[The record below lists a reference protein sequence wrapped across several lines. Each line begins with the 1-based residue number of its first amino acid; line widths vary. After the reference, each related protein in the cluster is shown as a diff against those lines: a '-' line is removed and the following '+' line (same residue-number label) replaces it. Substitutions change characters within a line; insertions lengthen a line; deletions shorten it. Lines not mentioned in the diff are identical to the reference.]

1 MNMNDSVLERI
12 HSPAD
17 LKSMSDDELIRLCGE
32 LRSYLVTHVTE
43 SGGHLASNLGVV
55 ELTVALHQVFD
66 TPTDHLIFDVGHQC
80 YVHKLLTGRRDRFD
94 TIRAPG
100 GLSGFTKRSESVYDP
115 FGAGHSSTSVSAAL
129 GFAVADQL
137 AGRNAYTVAIVGDGA
152 FTGGLVHEALNNI
165 DPTLPLLIVLNENEM
180 SISPTRGHFAEHL
193 AKIRR
198 SPRYHKTKK
207 ATRRFIRKIPL
218 IGEPLFRGL
227 RDIKQSAKN
236 FFFKSNY
243 FEDMG
248 LYYLGPVD
256 GNNFV
261 AVRNMLREAR
271 SEGQATILHI
281 KTVKGKGYTPAEA
294 SPHEY
299 HGILPGNK
307 APAYNFSAEIGRLL
321 CQRAKTDEK
330 LCAITAAMAEGC
342 GIADFAVR
350 YPNRFFDVGIA
361 EEHALVF
368 AAGLAAEGMRPVF
381 TVYSTFL
388 QRGYDNLIHDI
399 ALQDLPVTVCIDRAG
414 LAAGDGPTHHGIFD
428 VAFLGQIPNIPLWAP
443 ADFDSLNRALT
454 DSLDSGHPAC
464 IRYPN
469 ASPAPIGAIFPY
481 GEYPF
486 RRDRETVA
494 DSDFVIVTYGR
505 IYDEAIR
512 ARNLLSEEKITCT
525 IILLEQLLPI
535 GAPADALRDLQIS
548 PSAPILVLEEG
559 IKAGGLGMLL
569 REALAERGVQ
579 NPLRI
584 VAIEDPFAASEKGRT
599 IRAAMGIDAEAIV
612 AKVRSLRT
620 LSDTQPDKAHSG
632 N

>member
-1 MNMNDSVLERI
+1 MSLNDTILEQI

-17 LKSMSDDELIRLCGE
+17 LKERSDEDLIRLCGE
-32 LRSYLVTHVTE
+32 LRSYLVTHITE
-43 SGGHLASNLGVV
+43 TGGHLASNLGVV

-66 TPTDHLIFDVGHQC
+66 APHDHLIFDVGHQC

-100 GLSGFTKRSESVYDP
+100 GLSGFTKRSESPYDP
-115 FGAGHSSTSVSAAL
+115 FGAGHSSTSVSAAQ
-129 GFAVADQL
+129 GFAEADRL
-137 AGRNAYTVAIVGDGA
+137 SGSDAFTIAIVGDGA

-165 DPTLPLLIVLNENEM
+165 DRTLPLIIILNENEM
-180 SISPTRGHFAEHL
+180 SISPNRGRFAEHL

-218 IGEPLFRGL
+218 VGEALFRGI
-227 RDIKQSAKN
+227 RGVKQATKN

-256 GNNFV
+256 GNDFV
-261 AVRNMLREAR
+261 AIRDILREAR
-271 SEGQATILHI
+271 SERQATILHV
-281 KTVKGKGYTPAEA
+281 KTVKGKGYTPAEKF
-294 SPHEY
+294 PHEY

-321 CQRAKTDEK
+321 CERGKHDDK
-330 LCAITAAMAEGC
+330 LCVITAAMSEGC
-342 GIADFAVR
+342 GVADFAVR

-368 AAGLAAEGMRPVF
+368 AAGLAAGGMRPVF

-414 LAAGDGPTHHGIFD
+414 IAAGDGPTHHGIFD
-428 VAFLGQIPNIPLWAP
+428 VAFLGQIPKVTLWAP
-443 ADFDSLNRALT
+443 ADFDSLSRALT
-454 DSLDSGHPAC
+454 DSLDSDHPAC

-469 ASPAPIGAIFPY
+469 ASPMQSDTLFPF
-481 GEYPF
+481 GSYPF
-486 RRDRETVA
+486 RRDREDVT
-494 DSDFVIVTYGR
+494 DSDLVIVTYGR
-505 IYDEAIR
+505 IADEAIR
-512 ARNLLSEEKITCT
+512 ARNLLSEENITCT

-535 GAPADALRDLQIS
+535 SAPADALTKLLADT
-548 PSAPILVLEEG
+548 SAPILVLEEG
-559 IKAGGLGMLL
+559 IKTGGLGMLL
-569 REALAERGVQ
+569 REALPDRGLQ
-579 NPLRI
+579 NPLEI
-584 VAIEDPFAASEKGRT
+584 AAIEDPFAPSEAGRT
-599 IRAAMGIDAEAIV
+599 LRATMGIDAEAV
-612 AKVRSLRT
+612 CQKVRRFT
-620 LSDTQPDKAHSG
+620 KNA
-632 N
+632 

>member
-1 MNMNDSVLERI
+1 MNMNESVLEQI

-17 LKSMSDDELIRLCGE
+17 LKAMSDEQLIRLCGE

-43 SGGHLASNLGVV
+43 TGGHLASNLGVV

-100 GLSGFTKRSESVYDP
+100 GLSGFTKRSESLYDP

-129 GFAVADQL
+129 GFAEADKL
-137 AGRNAYTVAIVGDGA
+137 TGSDAYTIAIVGDGA

-165 DPTLPLLIVLNENEM
+165 DRTLPLLIILNENEM
-180 SISPTRGHFAEHL
+180 SISPTRGRFAEHL
-193 AKIRR
+193 AKLRR

-207 ATRRFIRKIPL
+207 ATRRLIRKIPL
-218 IGEPLFRGL
+218 VGEPMFRGI
-227 RDIKQSAKN
+227 RGVKQATKN

-256 GNNFV
+256 GNDFV
-261 AVRNMLREAR
+261 AVRDMLREAR
-271 SEGQATILHI
+271 SERQAIILHI
-281 KTVKGKGYTPAEA
+281 KTIKGKGYAPAEV
-294 SPHEY
+294 SPNRY

-307 APAYNFSAEIGRLL
+307 APAYNFSAEAGKLL
-321 CQRAKTDEK
+321 CQRAGTDEK
-330 LCAITAAMAEGC
+330 LCVITAAMAEGC
-342 GIADFAVR
+342 GIADFAKQ
-350 YPNRFFDVGIA
+350 YPDRFFDVGIA

-368 AAGLAAEGMRPVF
+368 AAGLAAEGLRPVF

-428 VAFLGQIPNIPLWAP
+428 VAFLGQIPNLPLWAP
-443 ADFDSLNRALT
+443 ADFDSLARALA

-464 IRYPN
+464 VRYPN
-469 ASPAPIGAIFPY
+469 AAPSPVGATFPY

-486 RRDRETVA
+486 RHDRENIAVN
-494 DSDFVIVTYGR
+494 DCVIVTYGR
-505 IYDEAIR
+505 IFDEAVK
-512 ARNLLSEEKITCT
+512 ARNLLSEENITCT
-525 IILLEQLLPI
+525 IVLLEQLLPI
-535 GAPADALRDLQIS
+535 SAPADALAGLLAGT
-548 PSAPILVLEEG
+548 SAPVLVLEEG

-569 REALAERGVQ
+569 REALLERGTP
-579 NPLRI
+579 NPLGI
-584 VAIEDPFAASEKGRT
+584 VAIEDPFATTQTGCT
-599 IRAAMGIDAEAIV
+599 IRASMGIDAEAI
-612 AKVRSLRT
+612 ATRVRRLT
-620 LSDTQPDKAHSG
+620 G
-632 N
+632 NT

>member
-1 MNMNDSVLERI
+1 MNMNESVLEQI

-17 LKSMSDDELIRLCGE
+17 LKAMSDEQLIRLCGE

-43 SGGHLASNLGVV
+43 TGGHLASNLGVV

-66 TPTDHLIFDVGHQC
+66 TPNDHLIFDVGHQC

-94 TIRAPG
+94 TIRTPG
-100 GLSGFTKRSESVYDP
+100 GLSGFTKRSESPYDP

-129 GFAVADQL
+129 GFAAADRISGKD
-137 AGRNAYTVAIVGDGA
+137 AFTVAIMGDGA

-165 DPTLPLLIVLNENEM
+165 DRELPLVIVLNENEM
-180 SISPTRGHFAEHL
+180 SISPTRGHFADHL
-193 AKIRR
+193 AKLRR

-207 ATRRFIRKIPL
+207 ATRRFIKKIPL
-218 IGEPLFRGL
+218 VGEGLFRCVRGV
-227 RDIKQSAKN
+227 KQATKN

-256 GNNFV
+256 GNDFV
-261 AVRNMLREAR
+261 AVRDMLREAR
-271 SEGQATILHI
+271 SERQATILHI
-281 KTVKGKGYTPAEA
+281 KTVKGKGYTPAET
-294 SPHEY
+294 SPNEY

-307 APAYNFSAEIGRLL
+307 PVAYNFSAEVGRLL
-321 CQRAKTDEK
+321 CERAKADGQ

-342 GIADFAVR
+342 GISDFAVR
-350 YPNRFFDVGIA
+350 YPDRFFDVGIA

-368 AAGLAAEGMRPVF
+368 AAGLAAEGMHPVF

-428 VAFLGQIPNIPLWAP
+428 VAFLGQIPGITLWAP
-443 ADFDSLNRALT
+443 ADFDSLARALN
-454 DSLDSGHPAC
+454 DSLDSRRPAC

-469 ASPAPIGAIFPY
+469 AAPSPADTTFPY

-486 RRDRETVA
+486 RRDRENLSG
-494 DSDFVIVTYGR
+494 SDLVIVTYGR
-505 IYDEAIR
+505 IYDEAAK
-512 ARNLLSEEKITCT
+512 ARNLLLEENITCT
-525 IILLEQLLPI
+525 IVLLEQLLPI
-535 GAPADALRDLQIS
+535 SAPADALAKLLTDI
-548 PSAPILVLEEG
+548 SAPILVLEEG

-569 REALAERGVQ
+569 REALPEFGCN
-579 NPLRI
+579 NPLAI
-584 VAIEDPFAASEKGRT
+584 AAIEDPFTASEKGRSL
-599 IRAAMGIDAEAIV
+599 RATMDIDAESICQKARRLI
-612 AKVRSLRT
+612 
-620 LSDTQPDKAHSG
+620 DKA
-632 N
+632 

>member
-1 MNMNDSVLERI
+1 MNMNESVLEQI

-17 LKSMSDDELIRLCGE
+17 LKTMTDEQLIRLCGE
-32 LRSYLVTHVTE
+32 LRSYLVTHVTQT
-43 SGGHLASNLGVV
+43 GGHLASNLGVV

-94 TIRAPG
+94 SIRAPG
-100 GLSGFTKRSESVYDP
+100 GLSGFTKRSESSYDP

-129 GFAVADQL
+129 GFAEADKL
-137 AGRNAYTVAIVGDGA
+137 TGSDAYTVAVVGDGA

-165 DPTLPLLIVLNENEM
+165 DRTLPLLIILNENEM
-180 SISPTRGHFAEHL
+180 SISPTRGRFAEHL
-193 AKIRR
+193 AKLRR

-207 ATRRFIRKIPL
+207 ATRRLIRRIPL
-218 IGEPLFRGL
+218 VGEPMFRGI
-227 RDIKQSAKN
+227 RGVKQAAKN

-256 GNNFV
+256 GNDFV
-261 AVRNMLREAR
+261 AVRDMLREAR
-271 SEGQATILHI
+271 SERQATILHI
-281 KTVKGKGYTPAEA
+281 KTVKGKGYLPAETL
-294 SPHEY
+294 PHEY

-307 APAYNFSAEIGRLL
+307 APAYNFSAEMGKLL
-321 CQRAKTDEK
+321 CQRAETDDR

-342 GIADFAVR
+342 GIANFAKQ
-350 YPNRFFDVGIA
+350 YPDRFFDVGIA

-368 AAGLAAEGMRPVF
+368 AAGLAAEGMHPVF

-428 VAFLGQIPNIPLWAP
+428 VAFLGQIPNVPLWAP
-443 ADFDSLNRALT
+443 ADFNSLARALT

-464 IRYPN
+464 VRYPN
-469 ASPAPIGAIFPY
+469 AAPSPADDIFPY

-486 RRDRETVA
+486 RRDRENIA
-494 DSDFVIVTYGR
+494 DSDCVIVTYGR
-505 IYDEAIR
+505 IYDEAVK

-525 IILLEQLLPI
+525 VILLEQLLPVA
-535 GAPADALRDLQIS
+535 APADALASLLTD
-548 PSAPILVLEEG
+548 PSTPILVLEEG

-569 REALAERGVQ
+569 REALSERGVL

-584 VAIEDPFAASEKGRT
+584 VAIENPFAASEKSRSLGAT
-599 IRAAMGIDAEAIV
+599 MGIDAEAIV
-612 AKVRSLRT
+612 KQAHCLTRKACT
-620 LSDTQPDKAHSG
+620 PEPDIQ
-632 N
+632 

>member
-1 MNMNDSVLERI
+1 MNINESILEQI
-12 HSPAD
+12 SSPAD
-17 LKSMSDDELIRLCGE
+17 LRQMTDEQLVALCGE

-43 SGGHLASNLGVV
+43 TGGHLASNLGVV

-94 TIRAPG
+94 TIRSPG
-100 GLSGFTKRSESVYDP
+100 GLSGFTKRDESPYDA
-115 FGAGHSSTSVSAAL
+115 FGAGHSSTSVSAAQ
-129 GFAVADQL
+129 GFAEADRL
-137 AGRNAYTVAIVGDGA
+137 LGKDAFTVAIVGDGA

-165 DPTLPLLIVLNENEM
+165 DRTLPLIIILNENEM
-180 SISPTRGHFAEHL
+180 SISPTRGRFAEHL

-198 SPRYHKTKK
+198 SPRYHRTKK
-207 ATRRFIRKIPL
+207 ATRRIIRKIPL
-218 IGEPLFRGL
+218 IGEALFRGI
-227 RDIKQSAKN
+227 RGVKQATKN

-261 AVRNMLREAR
+261 AVRDILREAR
-271 SEGQATILHI
+271 SERQATILHI
-281 KTVKGKGYTPAEA
+281 KTVKGKGYSPAEH
-294 SPHEY
+294 SPHQY

-307 APAYNFSAEIGRLL
+307 APGYNFSAEVGRLL
-321 CQRAKTDEK
+321 CRRAQSDPK

-342 GIADFAVR
+342 GIVDFAKQ
-350 YPNRFFDVGIA
+350 YPDRFFDVGIA

-368 AAGLAAEGMRPVF
+368 AAGLSAEGMRPVF

-399 ALQDLPVTVCIDRAG
+399 ALQNLPVTVCIDRAG

-428 VAFLGQIPNIPLWAP
+428 VAFLGQIPDISLWAP
-443 ADFDSLNRALT
+443 ADFNSLERALN
-454 DSLDSGHPAC
+454 DSLDSSHPAC

-469 ASPAPIGAIFPY
+469 ASPSPVDEIFPC

-486 RRDRETVA
+486 RRDRANVT
-494 DSDFVIVTYGR
+494 DSDLVIVTYGR
-505 IYDEAIR
+505 IFEEALV
-512 ARNLLSEEKITCT
+512 ARNLLSEENTTCT
-525 IILLEQLLPI
+525 VILLEQLLPI
-535 GAPADALRDLQIS
+535 NAPADALAKLLADT
-548 PSAPILVLEEG
+548 SAPILTLEEG

-569 REALAERGVQ
+569 REALLDRGIR
-579 NPLRI
+579 NPLEI
-584 VAIEDPFAASEKGRT
+584 VAIADPFTPSEKGRSL
-599 IRAAMGIDAEAIV
+599 RATMGIDAETIC
-612 AKVRSLRT
+612 
-620 LSDTQPDKAHSG
+620 QKARRLIG
-632 N
+632 KA

>member
-1 MNMNDSVLERI
+1 MNTNESVLEQI

-17 LKSMSDDELIRLCGE
+17 LKAMSDEQLIRLCGE

-43 SGGHLASNLGVV
+43 TGGHLASNLGVV

-66 TPTDHLIFDVGHQC
+66 SPHDHLIFDVGHQC
-80 YVHKLLTGRRDRFD
+80 YVHKLLTGRRDHFD
-94 TIRAPG
+94 SIRTPG
-100 GLSGFTKRSESVYDP
+100 GLSGFTKRSESPHDP

-129 GFAVADQL
+129 GFASADKITGSD
-137 AGRNAYTVAIVGDGA
+137 AFTVAVMGDGA
-152 FTGGLVHEALNNI
+152 FTGGLIHEALNNI
-165 DPTLPLLIVLNENEM
+165 DRELPLVIVLNENEM
-180 SISPTRGHFAEHL
+180 SISPTRGHFADHL
-193 AKIRR
+193 AKLRR
-198 SPRYHKTKK
+198 SPRYHRTKK
-207 ATRRFIRKIPL
+207 ATRRFIKKIPL
-218 IGEPLFRGL
+218 IGEGLFRCVRGV
-227 RDIKQSAKN
+227 KQATKN

-248 LYYLGPVD
+248 LYYLGPID
-256 GNNFV
+256 GNDFV
-261 AVRNMLREAR
+261 AVRDLLREAR
-271 SEGQATILHI
+271 SERQATILHV

-294 SPHEY
+294 SPNEY

-307 APAYNFSAEIGRLL
+307 PIAYNFSAEVGRLL
-321 CQRAKTDEK
+321 CERAKSDGK

-342 GIADFAVR
+342 GISDFAVR
-350 YPNRFFDVGIA
+350 YPDRFFDVGIA

-428 VAFLGQIPNIPLWAP
+428 VAFLGQIPNVSLWAP
-443 ADFDSLNRALT
+443 ADFDSLARALN

-469 ASPAPIGAIFPY
+469 ATPSPVGAIFPY

-486 RRDRETVA
+486 RRDREDVS
-494 DSDFVIVTYGR
+494 DSDCVIVTYGR
-505 IYDEAIR
+505 IFDEAVK
-512 ARNLLSEEKITCT
+512 ARNLLSEENITCT

-535 GAPADALRDLQIS
+535 STPADALANLLTS
-548 PSAPILVLEEG
+548 TSAPILVLEEG

-569 REALAERGVQ
+569 REALPERGLK
-579 NPLRI
+579 NRLGI
-584 VAIEDPFAASEKGRT
+584 VAIEDPFAASEKGRSL
-599 IRAAMGIDAEAIV
+599 RATMGIDGETIAGRAR
-612 AKVRSLRT
+612 KSLGKEPI
-620 LSDTQPDKAHSG
+620 L
-632 N
+632 

>member
-1 MNMNDSVLERI
+1 MNINESILEQI
-12 HSPAD
+12 SSPAD
-17 LKSMSDDELIRLCGE
+17 LRHLSDEQLIALCGE

-43 SGGHLASNLGVV
+43 TGGHLASNLGVV

-94 TIRAPG
+94 TIRSPG
-100 GLSGFTKRSESVYDP
+100 GLSGFTKRDESPYDT
-115 FGAGHSSTSVSAAL
+115 FGAGHSSTSVSAAQ
-129 GFAVADQL
+129 GFAEADRL
-137 AGRNAYTVAIVGDGA
+137 LGSDAFTVAVVGDGA

-165 DPTLPLLIVLNENEM
+165 DRTLPLIIILNENEM
-180 SISPTRGHFAEHL
+180 SISKNRGRFAEHL

-198 SPRYHKTKK
+198 SPRYHRTKK

-218 IGEPLFRGL
+218 IGEALFRGI
-227 RDIKQSAKN
+227 RGVKQATKN

-256 GNNFV
+256 GNDFI
-261 AVRNMLREAR
+261 AVRDILKEAR
-271 SEGQATILHI
+271 SERQATILHI
-281 KTVKGKGYTPAEA
+281 KTVKGKGYSPAEQ
-294 SPHEY
+294 SPHQY

-307 APAYNFSAEIGRLL
+307 APGYNFSAEIGRLL
-321 CQRAKTDEK
+321 CRRADADPK

-342 GIADFAVR
+342 GIAEFAKQ
-350 YPNRFFDVGIA
+350 YPSRFFDVGIA

-368 AAGLAAEGMRPVF
+368 AAGLAAEGMHPVF

-428 VAFLGQIPNIPLWAP
+428 VAFLGQIPGITLWAP
-443 ADFDSLNRALT
+443 ADFDSLSHALT

-469 ASPAPIGAIFPY
+469 ATPESTDALFPN
-481 GEYPF
+481 GSYPF
-486 RRDRETVA
+486 RYDREGIRT
-494 DSDFVIVTYGR
+494 SDLVIVTYGR
-505 IYDEAIR
+505 IYDEAVK
-512 ARNLLSEEKITCT
+512 AQNLLSEENITCT
-525 IILLEQLLPI
+525 VILLEQLLPI
-535 GAPADALRDLQIS
+535 SAPANALAELLS
-548 PSAPILVLEEG
+548 GVSAPILVLEEG

-569 REALAERGVQ
+569 REALPAYGIR
-579 NPLRI
+579 NPLEI
-584 VAIEDPFAASEKGRT
+584 VAIENPFSPSQKDRSL
-599 IRAAMGIDAEAIV
+599 RATMGIDAEAV
-612 AKVRSLRT
+612 CE
-620 LSDTQPDKAHSG
+620 KARRLIG
-632 N
+632 KT

>member
-1 MNMNDSVLERI
+1 MNIHESVLEQI
-12 HSPAD
+12 SSPSD
-17 LKSMSDDELIRLCGE
+17 LKDRSDDDLIRLCGE

-43 SGGHLASNLGVV
+43 TGGHLASNLGVV

-80 YVHKLLTGRRDRFD
+80 YVHKLLTGRQDRFN
-94 TIRAPG
+94 TIRTPG
-100 GLSGFTKRSESVYDP
+100 GLSGFTKRSESPYDP

-129 GFAVADQL
+129 GFAKADQL
-137 AGRNAYTVAIVGDGA
+137 SGNSAFTVAVVGDGA

-165 DPTLPLLIVLNENEM
+165 DPSLPLLIILNENEM

-193 AKIRR
+193 AKLRR
-198 SPRYHKTKK
+198 SPRYHRTKK

-218 IGEPLFRGL
+218 IGEPMFRGL
-227 RDIKQSAKN
+227 RSIKQSAKN

-256 GNNFV
+256 GNDFV
-261 AVRNMLREAR
+261 AVRDMLREAR
-271 SEGQATILHI
+271 SERQATILHI
-281 KTVKGKGYTPAEA
+281 KTVKGKGYTPAET
-294 SPHEY
+294 SPNEY

-307 APAYNFSAEIGRLL
+307 PAAYNFSAEVGRLL
-321 CQRAKTDEK
+321 CERAKRDEK

-342 GIADFAVR
+342 GIADFAAC
-350 YPNRFFDVGIA
+350 YPDRFFDVGIA

-443 ADFDSLNRALT
+443 ADFDSLSRALT
-454 DSLDSGHPAC
+454 DSLDSNRPAC

-469 ASPAPIGAIFPY
+469 ASPSPIDALFPY

-486 RRDRETVA
+486 RRDREDIA
-494 DSDFVIVTYGR
+494 NSDFVIVTYGR
-505 IYDEAIR
+505 ILEEAVK
-512 ARNLLSEEKITCT
+512 ARNLLSEENIICT
-525 IILLEQLLPI
+525 IVLLEHLLPI
-535 GAPADALRDLQIS
+535 ATPADALAKLLS
-548 PSAPILVLEEG
+548 GTSAPVLVLEEG

-569 REALAERGVQ
+569 REALLERGTH
-579 NPLRI
+579 NPLHI

-599 IRAAMGIDAEAIV
+599 IRATMGIDAEAV
-612 AKVRSLRT
+612 AESVRHLTRN
-620 LSDTQPDKAHSG
+620 A
-632 N
+632 